1 MPGLL
6 IHQGALIQC
15 PHQGAVTAPPPAPP
29 RVFVNG
35 AQAVFSVK
43 EIHTVAG
50 CTFQVP
56 VPAGTK
62 PQPCVKVL
70 LEAATRVFIS
80 GSPAVIL
87 TPTAICQS
95 VEQIPQGPPN
105 SSPIQTRVIAT

>member
-15 PHQGAVTAPPPAPP
+15 PHQGVIAAPPPAPP

-35 AQAVFSVK
+35 GQAVVSVK

-50 CTFQVP
+50 CIFQVP
-56 VPAGTK
+56 AGPTTK

-70 LEAATRVFIS
+70 LESATRVLVNGF
-80 GSPAVIL
+80 PAVIL
-87 TPTAICQS
+87 TPTALCQS